1 MRTRVKICGITRPED
16 ARAAAGLGVDAIG
29 LVFYVPS
36 PRTVTIVQ
44 AQSIVAALP
53 PFVTVVGLFVDAAAT
68 EVEAVLQAVRIDA
81 LQFHGQET
89 AAQCGGYGRPYIKA
103 LRMREDIDLIAS
115 VDAYAGASGVLL
127 DAHHEQLAGGTG
139 AVFDWTRVP
148 ARLALPVIL
157 AGGLT
162 PQNVAAAVRQVRPYA
177 VDVSGGVEAAKGIK
191 DQQKMAAFIQ
201 AVNSVNG

>member
-29 LVFYVPS
+29 LVFYAPS
-36 PRTVTIVQ
+36 PRAVTIVQ
-44 AQSIVAALP
+44 AQAIVGALP

-81 LQFHGQET
+81 LQFHGQEM

-103 LRMREDIDLIAS
+103 LRMHEDIDLTAS
-115 VDAYAGASGVLL
+115 VDAYAEAAGVLL
-127 DAHHEQLAGGTG
+127 DTHHEQLAGGTG
-139 AVFDWTRVP
+139 TSFDWTRVP

-177 VDVSGGVEAAKGIK
+177 VDVSGGVEATKGIK

>member
-29 LVFYVPS
+29 LVFYAPS
-36 PRTVTIVQ
+36 PRAVTIVQ

-68 EVEAVLQAVRIDA
+68 EVKAVLQAVRIDT

-103 LRMREDIDLIAS
+103 LRMHEDRDVSAS
-115 VDAYAGASGVLL
+115 VDAYAEASGVLL
-127 DAHHEQLAGGTG
+127 DTHHEQLAGGTG
-139 AVFDWTRVP
+139 TAFDWTRVP

-177 VDVSGGVEAAKGIK
+177 VDVSGGVEATKGIK

>member
-103 LRMREDIDLIAS
+103 LRMREDIDLTAS